1 MKVEKRIIF
10 SKEEMETIK
19 KIKKDYM
26 AAMTKDSYFGAIIV
40 NMWQE
45 NITTYKN
52 FRISDIDYYIIDN
65 MINDFLSS
73 ELVSDINIDDL
84 IEGALIGEVKGE
96 NFTYTISVIK

>member
-10 SKEEMETIK
+10 KKEEMETIK
-19 KIKKDYM
+19 RMKEDYM
-26 AAMTKDSYFGAIIV
+26 AAMANDSYFGTVIA

-52 FRISDIDYYIIDN
+52 FIISDIDYYTIDN
-65 MINDFLSS
+65 IINDFLSS
-73 ELVSDINIDDL
+73 ELISDMSINDL

-96 NFTYTISVIK
+96 NFIYTISVIK